1 MNALNLLVNLIAA
14 MLSHVLIGFSAAAL
28 HAVAVVSLL
37 IIAAGVAIVS
47 PGVFLVL
54 LLIVVLLYASG
65 SIR

>member
-1 MNALNLLVNLIAA
+1 
-14 MLSHVLIGFSAAAL
+14 MLSHVLICFSAAAL